1 MDALNMTDELVAFF
15 TDALADMRLQTKDED
30 IWKPPTVYDGY
41 LPPKKN
47 ARRGDD
53 DTEQDDYPFVIVRF
67 LYEKDNLKDSNTIQF
82 RFLIGTYSKDERQ
95 GWRDTLHVMNRMK
108 FALKEVGF
116 VGPGSLSGDIEMAL
130 FEEQMKPL
138 WRGVIEVEFATPAV
152 QLDRSE
158 FGDAFND

>member
-1 MDALNMTDELVAFF
+1 MDALHMTDELVAFF
-15 TDALADMRLQTKDED
+15 TKELSEMQLQTKDENVL
-30 IWKPPTVYDGY
+30 KAPTVYDGY

-47 ARRGDD
+47 ARRGEE

-67 LYEKDNLKDSNTIQF
+67 LYEKDDLKEKNVMNF
-82 RFLIGTYSKDERQ
+82 RLLIGTYSKDERQ

-116 VGPGSLSGDIEMAL
+116 VGPGELTGEIEAAL

-138 WRGVIEVEFATPAV
+138 WRGVMEVNFATPEV
-152 QLDRSE
+152 KWNRSE
-158 FGDAFND
+158 AGDVFNY